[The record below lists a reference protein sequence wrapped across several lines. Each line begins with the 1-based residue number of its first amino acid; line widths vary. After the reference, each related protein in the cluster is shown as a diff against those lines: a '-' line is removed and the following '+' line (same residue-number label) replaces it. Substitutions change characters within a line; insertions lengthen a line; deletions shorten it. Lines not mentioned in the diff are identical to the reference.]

1 MNYKIKHRRLHAFF
15 YSKVL
20 NSLMFIIALSLI
32 MASYNYMF
40 VLSVVCALVALLLFI
55 GYSLWLW
62 IGKPDSVVINHR
74 LSDLSGL
81 YMLYCLLII
90 TLKANNQLWYIIPL
104 CCAIILMFLLQLR
117 PSDQTF
123 VIKS

>member
-1 MNYKIKHRRLHAFF
+1 MNSEIKHRRLHAFF

-62 IGKPDSVVINHR
+62 IGKPDSVVVNHR

-90 TLKANNQLWYIIPL
+90 TLKASNQLWYIIPL
-104 CCAIILMFLLQLR
+104 SCAIILMFLLQLR